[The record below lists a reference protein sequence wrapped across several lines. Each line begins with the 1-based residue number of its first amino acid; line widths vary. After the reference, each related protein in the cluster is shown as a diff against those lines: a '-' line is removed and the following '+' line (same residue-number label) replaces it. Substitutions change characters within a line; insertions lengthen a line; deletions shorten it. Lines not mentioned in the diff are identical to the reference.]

1 MVNYMSANPTYVYDG
16 SSLRVKKCLPDCTS
30 PTSSTV
36 YIFSGSKVIAE
47 YDNSTASTSPSREYI
62 YSGGTLL
69 AKIDSSGT
77 KYYHQDHLSNRVVTD
92 STGNTLAQMGHFPY
106 GESWYNAS
114 NDKLLFTSYERDSES
129 SNDHAMMRS
138 SVNRL
143 ARFSS
148 PDPLSGTRRSPQS
161 LNRNAYAL
169 DDPINLIDPRG
180 MTPRMYVCGGP
191 WDPIQISGCSP
202 WGSGGG
208 GGGGALIMGNDIFDA
223 ISGEP
228 GTYLRLDMY
237 GNLNF
242 GFSIDLWA
250 KTWNHIDE
258 ERSQLA
264 SMKEVA
270 VQDHDQLALE
280 QLAKASIPDHGWMV
294 TVQDFGVFELTG
306 GIIPELEAINSYRL
320 WLAIVA
326 QSASTSLDSYQDVLQ
341 HMMEQYEKEQEG
353 LTGIRAPAPDP
364 PNWSRH

>member
-1 MVNYMSANPTYVYDG
+1 MTNDGNNTLVYDAENRLLSATNG
-16 SSLRVKKCLPDCTS
+16 GASGTYTYDGNSLRVKKVSGT
-30 PTSSTV
+30 TTTV
-36 YIFSGSKVIAE
+36 YIFSGTKVIAE
-47 YDNSTASTSPSREYI
+47 YDNGAVPASPSREYI
-62 YSGGTLL
+62 FSGSALL

-92 STGNTLAQMGHFPY
+92 SSGNTLAQLGHYPF
-106 GESWYNAS
+106 GEAWYNAS

-129 SNDHAMMRS
+129 SNDYAMMRS

-208 GGGGALIMGNDIFDA
+208 GG
-223 ISGEP
+223 
-228 GTYLRLDMY
+228 
-237 GNLNF
+237 